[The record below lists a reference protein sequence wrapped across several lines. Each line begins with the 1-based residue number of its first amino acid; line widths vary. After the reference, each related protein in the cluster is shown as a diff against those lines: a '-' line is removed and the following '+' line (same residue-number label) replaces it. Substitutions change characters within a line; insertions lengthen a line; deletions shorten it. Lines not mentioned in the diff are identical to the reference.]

1 MDRETKEWLQQNK
14 MAEGEIGSYMLRD
27 QRRGERGRQTEE
39 WVIEELVEEGEKRW
53 REVRG

>member
-27 QRRGERGRQTEE
+27 QRRGEKGRQTEE